1 MIRRPPR
8 STLFPYTT
16 LFRSVSLGVAERRDP
31 DVTALVISGRGLVDV
46 RQAVLAAGASDDAP
60 LAGNAEWSALLTF
73 LPGADAGSSRWRVRA
88 DSNLIGVA
96 SRLPEPFAKEIGRA
110 SCRERV

>member
-16 LFRSVSLGVAERRDP
+16 LFRSRGTLAFAAGHLQPSTLTGQWLGGPVSLGVAERRDP

-46 RQAVLAAGASDDAP
+46 RQAGLAAGASDDAQP
-60 LAGNAEWSALLTF
+60 PGSAEWGALLSF
-73 LPGADAGSSRWRVRA
+73 LPAADAGT
-88 DSNLIGVA
+88 D
-96 SRLPEPFAKEIGRA
+96 
-110 SCRERV
+110 